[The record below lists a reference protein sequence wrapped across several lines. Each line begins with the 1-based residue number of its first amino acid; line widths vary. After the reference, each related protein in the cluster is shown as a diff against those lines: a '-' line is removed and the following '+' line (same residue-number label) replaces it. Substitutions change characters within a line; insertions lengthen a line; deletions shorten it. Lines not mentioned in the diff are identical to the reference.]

1 MIRRMENRDLDA
13 IADIWLDTNRKAHS
27 FISPEYWESNLEAVK
42 EMLPQAEIY
51 VWEEKDKLQ
60 GFVGLTGDY
69 IAGIFVQ
76 SQSQGSGIGT
86 QLLDRTKRERK
97 ELSLHVYRKNERA
110 VRFYQRE
117 GFQVESEDID
127 KNTGEV
133 ECLMRWRR

>member
-13 IADIWLDTNRKAHS
+13 VADIWLDTNRKAHS
-27 FISPEYWESNLEAVK
+27 FISSEYWESNLEAVK
-42 EMLPQAEIY
+42 EMFPQAEIY
-51 VWEEKDKLQ
+51 VWEEKGELQ

-69 IAGIFVQ
+69 IAGIFVR

-86 QLLDRTKRERK
+86 RLLDRAKRERK
-97 ELSLHVYRKNERA
+97 ELRLHVYRKNERA

-127 KNTGEV
+127 KNTGEA